1 MHVELMTSTPA
12 VLHLCSDYAKQAIY
26 SELVARLDGLGTRQ
40 CVYVPV
46 RSRSEL
52 DRNRKNGLSLTTFH
66 YSHVLRPIHRILFRR
81 KIKTVLEDIV
91 LKVDPTSLTVVHAH
105 FMYSDGAAALALHK
119 RFGLPYVVAVRN
131 TDVNAFMRFRP
142 DLDRLGRE
150 VLSRAQRVV
159 LITPAYREIVLG
171 RVPRHSR
178 ASLAAKI
185 QAIPNGLA
193 QFWLDHVPSDRPH
206 SSGELKLIYVGDFS
220 RNKNVTTTMRAV
232 ALLNACQKASLTL
245 VGSGG
250 DGENEVEAMLASGR
264 YPFVR
269 RVGRVDNPGEL
280 LSLYRAH
287 DIFVMPSFRETFGVA
302 YLEALSQGLPV
313 VFTRGQGIDGYF
325 EPGTVGEA
333 VDPRSDAGVAEGI
346 LALASRLDQVRHECL
361 VCVRSFTWD
370 DVARSY
376 LAIYREL
383 TGRGSK
389 VEVR

>member
-1 MHVELMTSTPA
+1 MTSAPA

-26 SELVARLDGLGTRQ
+26 SELVSRLDGLGVRQ

-46 RSRSEL
+46 RSRFEL
-52 DRNRKNGLSLTTFH
+52 DRNRKDGLSLTTFH
-66 YSHVLRPIHRILFRR
+66 YSHILRPIHRVLFRR
-81 KIKTVLEDIV
+81 KIKTVIEDIV
-91 LKVDPTSLTVVHAH
+91 VKVDPASLTLVHAH

-119 RFGLPYVVAVRN
+119 CFGLPYVVAVRN

-185 QAIPNGLA
+185 HIIPNGLA
-193 QFWLDHVPSDRPH
+193 QFWLEHAPTHRLRSA
-206 SSGELKLIYVGDFS
+206 GELKLIYVGDFS
-220 RNKNVTTTMRAV
+220 RNKNIPTTMRAV
-232 ALLNACQKASLTL
+232 ALLNARQKASLTL
-245 VGSGG
+245 VGCGG
-250 DGENEVEAMLASGR
+250 DGEKEIDALLASGR

-269 RVGRVDNPGEL
+269 RVGRVDSASEL

-313 VFTRGQGIDGYF
+313 VFTRGQGVDGYF

-333 VDPRSDAGVAEGI
+333 VDPRSDSGVAEAI
-346 LALASRLDQVRHECL
+346 LALASRLDQVRHECVL
-361 VCVRSFTWD
+361 RARSFTWD

-376 LAIYREL
+376 LTIYGEL
-383 TGRGSK
+383 AGRRSQA
-389 VEVR
+389 EVR